1 GCAGQAQ
8 SRSDHT
14 GRSREGDAS
23 PMSSLLFK
31 YQAFDQAGRVE
42 NGQLNA
48 ESEREAVRIL
58 KGRNLTPVKIHQTRP
73 GTELLRRKKISNADL
88 LDFTIGLCTLVE
100 ARVPLDKALRLLD
113 GITESAAM
121 RELVL
126 QLLKDVKEGRSLAE
140 AMESHPQVFSKMYVN
155 IVRAGEEGGILH
167 ELLPDL
173 AEFLDT
179 SARTRQAV
187 ISAMI
192 YPTVLLITGVISVFL
207 LLVFVVPQFALM
219 FEDAGTEIPA
229 SAAFLLGL
237 SDFLQSYGYLFVVA
251 LVLAVVAWRRLD
263 QELATKLKKDRFLLS
278 LPILGSLILFREC
291 AVFARTLGALLG
303 AGIPLIRA
311 LRVSREVVGNAVLGV
326 SLDRVEEDVRGGA
339 GLGLS
344 LEKTGQFPTLLHQ
357 LVAVGEESGRT
368 ADILL
373 KSAVTFDT
381 QVRNQMSSLVAALQP
396 ALIIFL
402 AIAVGGITITMLSA
416 VFSMNA
422 VEF

>member
-1 GCAGQAQ
+1 
-8 SRSDHT
+8 
-14 GRSREGDAS
+14 
-23 PMSSLLFK
+23 MSALYFK
-31 YQAFDQAGRVE
+31 YQAFDQAGKVE

-58 KGRNLTPVKIHQTRP
+58 QGRQLTPVKIQQTRP
-73 GTELLRRKKISNADL
+73 GAERLRRKKISNTDL
-88 LDFTIGLCTLVE
+88 LDFTSGLCTLVE
-100 ARVPLDKALRLLD
+100 ARVPIDMALRLLD

-126 QLLKDVKEGRSLAE
+126 QLLRDVKEGRSLAE

-173 AEFLDT
+173 AEFLET
-179 SARTRQAV
+179 SAQTRQAV

-207 LLVFVVPQFALM
+207 LLVFVVPQFATM
-219 FEDAGTEIPA
+219 FEDAGTDIPP
-229 SAAFLLGL
+229 SAAFLLAL
-237 SDFLQSYGYLFVVA
+237 SAFLQSYGYLFIVAVV
-251 LVLAVVAWRRLD
+251 VAVVAWRRLD
-263 QELATKLKKDRFLLS
+263 YDPVNKLRKDGFLLS
-278 LPILGSLILFREC
+278 LPLLGSLILYREC
-291 AVFARTLGALLG
+291 AVFSRTLGALLG

-311 LRVSREVVGNAVLGV
+311 LRVAREVVANAVLGT
-326 SLDRVEEDVRGGA
+326 SLDQVEEDVRGGA

>member
-1 GCAGQAQ
+1 
-8 SRSDHT
+8 
-14 GRSREGDAS
+14 
-23 PMSSLLFK
+23 MSALYFQ
-31 YQAFDQAGRVE
+31 YQAFDKAGKVE

-58 KGRNLTPVKIHQTRP
+58 QGRQLTPVKIQQTRP
-73 GTELLRRKKISNADL
+73 GAERLRRKKISNTDL
-88 LDFTIGLCTLVE
+88 LDFTSGLCTLVE
-100 ARVPLDKALRLLD
+100 ARVPIDKALRLLD

-126 QLLKDVKEGRSLAE
+126 QLLRDVKEGRSLAE

-173 AEFLDT
+173 AEFLET
-179 SARTRQAV
+179 SAQTRQAV

-207 LLVFVVPQFALM
+207 LLVFVVPQFATM
-219 FEDAGTEIPA
+219 FEDAGTDIPP
-229 SAAFLLGL
+229 SAAFLLAL
-237 SDFLQSYGYLFVVA
+237 SAFLQSYGYLFIVAVV
-251 LVLAVVAWRRLD
+251 VAVVAWRRLD
-263 QELATKLKKDRFLLS
+263 YDPVNKLRKDGFLLS
-278 LPILGSLILFREC
+278 LPILGSLILYREC
-291 AVFARTLGALLG
+291 AVFSRTLGALLG

-311 LRVSREVVGNAVLGV
+311 LRVAREVVANAVLGT
-326 SLDRVEEDVRGGA
+326 SLDQVEEDVRGGA